1 MIIILENENLTEKEN
16 LTENELSQI
25 FTLLKHP
32 LRRAILKQLSEGP
45 QTYSLILKNLSIQES
60 SILNYHLREMGD
72 LLINKNDDGSYE
84 LNETGKICL
93 TLVLKV
99 KENEELPRTDK
110 LQLVLTRLRRAAG
123 GSHIWISALVVILLS
138 ELCWLGIINFSSFL
152 TLFSTGMIYSTI
164 ISTGSIYSLN
174 LQAEKNQF
182 NKLKKNEKFGIYS
195 FFFSF
200 WVLGQT
206 IITLLLL

>member
-1 MIIILENENLTEKEN
+1 VIIILEKEN
-16 LTENELSQI
+16 LTEKELSQI

-32 LRRAILKQLSEGP
+32 LRRSILKQLSEGP

-72 LLINKNDDGSYE
+72 LLIYKNDDGSYD

-99 KENEELPRTDK
+99 KENDEIPRSDK
-110 LQLVLTRLRRAAG
+110 VQLVLTRLRRAAG
-123 GSHIWISALVVILLS
+123 GSHIWISALVLILLS
-138 ELCWLGIINFSSFL
+138 ELCWLGFINFSSFL
-152 TLFSTGMIYSTI
+152 TVFSIGMINSITI
-164 ISTGSIYSLN
+164 SAGSIYSLN

-182 NKLKKNEKFGIYS
+182 NKLKRNEKLGIIS
-195 FFFSF
+195 FLFSF
-200 WVLGQT
+200 MILVQT
-206 IITLLLL
+206 IVELLL

>member
-1 MIIILENENLTEKEN
+1 MIIILEKEN
-16 LTENELSQI
+16 LTEKELSQI

-32 LRRAILKQLSEGP
+32 LRRSILKQLSEGP

-72 LLINKNDDGSYE
+72 LLIYKNDDGSYD

-99 KENEELPRTDK
+99 KENDEIPRSDK
-110 LQLVLTRLRRAAG
+110 VQLVLTRLRRAAG
-123 GSHIWISALVVILLS
+123 GSHIWISALVLILLS
-138 ELCWLGIINFSSFL
+138 ELCWLGFINFSSFL
-152 TLFSTGMIYSTI
+152 TVFSIGMINSITI
-164 ISTGSIYSLN
+164 SAGSIYSLN

-182 NKLKKNEKFGIYS
+182 NKLKRNEKLGIIS
-195 FFFSF
+195 FLFSF
-200 WVLGQT
+200 MILVQT
-206 IITLLLL
+206 IVELLL